1 MKLLASTIVWYA
13 LCSFIAWE
21 VNFTMWSW
29 IGRATFVFLTIS
41 SYSYITLKDKVNV
54 NGKEK

>member
-29 IGRATFVFLTIS
+29 IGRATFVFLIAS
-41 SYSYITLKDKVNV
+41 SYSYITLKDKVN
-54 NGKEK
+54 GKEK

>member
-1 MKLLASTIVWYA
+1 MKLLASILVWYT

-29 IGRATFVFLTIS
+29 IGRATFIFLITS
-41 SYSYITLKDKVNV
+41 SYSYITLKDKVN
-54 NGKEK
+54 GKEK